1 MEFTKFIFSPL
12 SQFEILP
19 GIPLRFLFLDITFT
33 NGSLIFVLVFIIISV
48 LYCFITN
55 YKDSTINLHLNG
67 WQLLL
72 LSIFNLTKGVVIDN
86 IGSIKGSKFFP
97 LIFSIFLYIVCFNLI
112 GLIPY
117 SFTTTSHIIGTFC
130 LSFFLFFGLNII
142 AVRIHG
148 YKFFSLFLP
157 SGTSFLLAFLLIP
170 IELISYIF
178 KPISLSIRLFANMMA
193 GHSLLKI
200 LIGFAF
206 VIAFKFN
213 TSVWPLYFL
222 GLVPFF
228 IVFIIT
234 FLEVAIALLQ
244 GYVFTVLM
252 CLYIKDLYVA
262 H

>member
-97 LIFSIFLYIVCFNLI
+97 LIFSIFIYIVCFNLI

-148 YKFFSLFLP
+148 YKVFSLFLP

-193 GHSLLKI
+193 GHTLLKVI
-200 LIGFAF
+200 VGFAF
-206 VIAFKFN
+206 KLISATGVIFLLHYIPLIILIPLFLIEFGVSLIQALVF
-213 TSVWPLYFL
+213 SVLISIYL
-222 GLVPFF
+222 NDSISL
-228 IVFIIT
+228 
-234 FLEVAIALLQ
+234 
-244 GYVFTVLM
+244 
-252 CLYIKDLYVA
+252 

>member
-19 GIPLRFLFLDITFT
+19 GIPLSFLLLDITFN
-33 NGSLIFVLVFIIISV
+33 NGSLIFVLVFIIFLV

-55 YKDSTINLHLNG
+55 SKDSTINAHLNG

-97 LIFSIFLYIVCFNLI
+97 LIFSIFIYIVCFNLI

-148 YKFFSLFLP
+148 YKVFSLFLP

-193 GHSLLKI
+193 GHTLLKVI
-200 LIGFAF
+200 VGFAF
-206 VIAFKFN
+206 KLISASGVIFLLHYIPLIILIPLFLIEFGVSLIQALVF
-213 TSVWPLYFL
+213 SVLISIYL
-222 GLVPFF
+222 NDSISL
-228 IVFIIT
+228 
-234 FLEVAIALLQ
+234 
-244 GYVFTVLM
+244 
-252 CLYIKDLYVA
+252 

>member
-193 GHSLLKI
+193 GHTLLKVI
-200 LIGFAF
+200 VGFAF
-206 VIAFKFN
+206 KLISATGVIFLLHYIPLIILIPLFLIEFGVSLIQALVF
-213 TSVWPLYFL
+213 SVLISIYL
-222 GLVPFF
+222 NDS
-228 IVFIIT
+228 IS
-234 FLEVAIALLQ
+234 LQ
-244 GYVFTVLM
+244 
-252 CLYIKDLYVA
+252 
-262 H
+262 

>member
-193 GHSLLKI
+193 GHTLLKVIVGFSFKLISATGVIFLLHYIPLII
-200 LIGFAF
+200 LIPLFLIEFGVSLIQALVF
-206 VIAFKFN
+206 
-213 TSVWPLYFL
+213 SVLISIYL
-222 GLVPFF
+222 NDSISL
-228 IVFIIT
+228 
-234 FLEVAIALLQ
+234 
-244 GYVFTVLM
+244 
-252 CLYIKDLYVA
+252 

>member
-19 GIPLRFLFLDITFT
+19 GIPLRFLLLDITFT
-33 NGSLIFVLVFIIISV
+33 NGSLIFVLVFIIFLV

-55 YKDSTINLHLNG
+55 SKDSTINAHLNG

-97 LIFSIFLYIVCFNLI
+97 LIFSIFIYIVCFNLI

-148 YKFFSLFLP
+148 YKVFSLFLP

-193 GHSLLKI
+193 GHTLLKVIAGFAYTMMGLSGIIFFVHYVPLLI
-200 LIGFAF
+200 LIPLFLLELGVSLIQAF
-206 VIAFKFN
+206 VF
-213 TSVWPLYFL
+213 SVLICIYL
-222 GLVPFF
+222 ND
-228 IVFIIT
+228 
-234 FLEVAIALLQ
+234 AINL
-244 GYVFTVLM
+244 
-252 CLYIKDLYVA
+252 